1 MKEVDEAMDSTSGT
15 STRQRSH
22 RADRGS
28 HQISIEEEGEEEPRP
43 LFSAG
48 SRRDLSPD
56 ASHTQTNGHLGV
68 DGTSHYVNY
77 GAYSDGSDAEAAAGL
92 AAMQIAEEEDQ
103 AAARRRS
110 GSGTAFGTQNS
121 PPHSLRS
128 ESHEELSSDSDI
140 VGGDLDLYGGGY
152 GGRLHYGDRPLPLS
166 SGQPRMSGVDSAQDS
181 ERSSEGLTGQG
192 DMYDYMPIE
201 DYSIHPFPTLGARVD
216 TGGTGGLSEPGVHS
230 RRLSFDDGDEATLAD
245 SETGRTS
252 GSQSPVRDYRARP
265 LPPAPVGSGRVP
277 QLWPAGTYQHPE
289 RQLPYTSYPTTPH
302 SYDQLLSPDQLLT
315 PSGTPVPRSTSLISH
330 SSTPQTVPP
339 IRSKTDAE
347 ERRARLLKQQQMAGI
362 RSASGYGS
370 EFGPDAS
377 ALPPGAITLDL
388 PEIPLGKRKKYNP
401 AKLSTSDFKKC
412 IDPWALSSIVGW
424 VKDMSEGESDLR
436 QHSIVDGIVALFT
449 HKVPTMNTADAETLG
464 ARVVSAMLSSGTLIK
479 EEEWVKFTSEPMSG
493 VLFQLTGTGCYA
505 SRVHSQPTP
514 MSGRCY
520 AHHCMRTL
528 KKINLQSQLLGPQR
542 KVEDWAAFYKVKKE
556 DTVTVDKK
564 DVERQNILH
573 EIVTTEDSYMEQL
586 NILQILYRDEL
597 VRCQPPIISPKRIE
611 TFLAD
616 VFGKVDAIKRVNE
629 DYLLAQLKYRQQ
641 EQGPWIVG
649 FSDIFREWIRK
660 AKSAYIEYAAS
671 FPHATFL
678 VRQESERNILFQQFL
693 NQMRENERSK
703 RLGWD
708 TYLKA
713 PITRLQRYT
722 LMLSTVY
729 RNMVQETEEKSNLQA
744 AIEEIKNVTLE
755 CDTRVAEMSKKVD
768 LSELNAKLK
777 LRPSM
782 EKVELNLTHLGR
794 EVIFQGDLQRM
805 GGNRFT
811 WRDTH
816 GILFDHYLVLAK
828 TTTQRDAAGGLK
840 YEQYDVSKFVRSFP
854 TLITCS
860 RINIHVANSNGLTC
874 SRERERRSSGQEQDY
889 RACFDR
895 QLKVSHRAEPSNK
908 SDNSKSDWYSWPR
921 ESHSCQHHVF
931 SGFHRHEQ
939 FKADS
944 CDFNCYR
951 SRREDHVPLPNQ
963 APWQT

>member
-1 MKEVDEAMDSTSGT
+1 MNTTGRHPQARPLPGPPGTSEHDRDYFANSNGGGAVYPDTDAEVGYDDIMKEVEDAVMQRTSGT
-15 STRQRSH
+15 SARRRSPRAERERRQL
-22 RADRGS
+22 
-28 HQISIEEEGEEEPRP
+28 SIEEEEYQEPQA
-43 LFSAG
+43 LFSVE
-48 SRRDLSPD
+48 SRTDGSPD
-56 ASHTQTNGHLGV
+56 TSHNHTNGHLGV
-68 DGTSHYVNY
+68 GGGNHYVNY

-92 AAMQIAEEEDQ
+92 AAMQMAEEEDQ

-110 GSGTAFGTQNS
+110 GSGTAFGTHNS

-166 SGQPRMSGVDSAQDS
+166 NAQSSMSGVDSAQES
-181 ERSSEGLTGQG
+181 RRSSEGLTGQG
-192 DMYDYMPIE
+192 DVYDYMPPE
-201 DYSIHPFPTLGARVD
+201 DYNIHPFPTLGARVD
-216 TGGTGGLSEPGVHS
+216 TGGTGGLSEPGTHS

-265 LPPAPVGSGRVP
+265 LPLAPVGSGRIP

-289 RQLPYTSYPTTPH
+289 RQQPYTSYPSTPYT
-302 SYDQLLSPDQLLT
+302 YDNLLSPDQLLT

-347 ERRARLLKQQQMAGI
+347 ERRARLMKQQQMTGI
-362 RSASGYGS
+362 RSASAYGS
-370 EFGPDAS
+370 EFGADAS
-377 ALPPGAITLDL
+377 ALPPGGIALDL

-412 IDPWALSSIVGW
+412 IEPWALSSIVAW
-424 VKDMSEGESDLR
+424 VKDMSDGESYLR
-436 QHSIVDGIVALFT
+436 EHSVVDGIVALFT

-464 ARVVSAMLSSGTLIK
+464 ARVVSGMLNSGTLVK

-514 MSGRCY
+514 LSGRCY

-528 KKINLQSQLLGPQR
+528 KKINLQTQVLEPQR
-542 KVEDWAAFYKVKKE
+542 KVEDWAAFYKVKKG
-556 DTVTVDKK
+556 DTANVDKK
-564 DVERQNILH
+564 EIERQNNLH

-586 NILQILYRDEL
+586 NILQVLYRDEL
-597 VRCQPPIISPKRIE
+597 ARCQPPIISPKRME
-611 TFLAD
+611 TFLTD

-649 FSDIFREWIRK
+649 FSDIFREWVRK

-671 FPHATFL
+671 FPHATSL

-729 RNMVQETEEKSNLQA
+729 KNMVQETEEKSNLKA
-744 AIEEIKNVTLE
+744 AIEEIKNVTIE

-768 LSELNAKLK
+768 LSELDAKLK
-777 LRPSM
+777 LRPGM

-794 EVIFQGDLQRM
+794 EIIFQGDLQRA
-805 GGNRFT
+805 GANRFT
-811 WRDTH
+811 WKETH
-816 GILFDHYLVLAK
+816 AILFDHYLVLAK
-828 TTTQRDAAGGLK
+828 TTTQRDAVGGLR
-840 YEQYDVSKFVRSFP
+840 YEQYDVSKRVRSSPSHATNFK
-854 TLITCS
+854 
-860 RINIHVANSNGLTC
+860 INTNVANSDGSAC
-874 SRERERRSSGQEQDY
+874 PRERE
-889 RACFDR
+889 
-895 QLKVSHRAEPSNK
+895 
-908 SDNSKSDWYSWPR
+908 
-921 ESHSCQHHVF
+921 
-931 SGFHRHEQ
+931 
-939 FKADS
+939 
-944 CDFNCYR
+944 
-951 SRREDHVPLPNQ
+951 
-963 APWQT
+963 